1 MKKFYRFD
9 SSYLMMCGVSGILV
23 VATLAGC
30 ANSAAP
36 TEQIEAS
43 IAAVNNAKNA
53 GGEKFAPQQ
62 FKFAAQKLEAAERA
76 MAQKDY
82 RHARQLAE
90 QTQVDAQLAAVMARS
105 VKVHKTVR
113 ELQENN
119 RALQQEIERN
129 AQ

>member
-9 SSYLMMCGVSGILV
+9 SSYLMMCGINVTLV

-30 ANSAAP
+30 ANSSAP

-43 IAAVNNAKNA
+43 MAAVNNAKNA
-53 GGEKFAPQQ
+53 GGEKFSPQQ

-76 MAQKDY
+76 MAEKDY

-90 QTQVDAQLAAVMARS
+90 QAQVDAQLAAVMARS
-105 VKVHKTVR
+105 VKAHKTAR
-113 ELQENN
+113 ELQEDN